1 VTTSS
6 GPRPLLKPPRSGP
19 SWGAFTLLGLGLVS
33 TLLLLG
39 GDAQRERHLAADFAL
54 VRAAAEIEA
63 GLTTSHLA
71 MAQYAAG
78 DRTVPQQEIWR
89 GIERSLALV
98 HAMLAHPADPAD
110 TAQLVDGPWPLRPSG
125 DPALRARAAAIERDL
140 QAYAGSTLKL
150 AAGLESGEPS
160 GSGSASRS
168 LVLAEHDRAFKR
180 LRTAAADLRA
190 AAEGRL
196 AHRLGLFR
204 LYSRAIVAGWLGL
217 VALAF
222 LGFRRFEARRRR
234 SEAVLRDR
242 DLQLVQAQKLE
253 AVGRVAGGLAHDINN
268 YLAAIRSQCELVQ
281 RKPQPPERVAE
292 KMGLVIGSVN
302 RASTL
307 IGRLLAFSRRQP
319 IHPEVINL
327 NPLVLGLEKM
337 VHQHLGERI
346 AASTHL
352 APELWNVKM
361 DPAQLEQVLINLVV
375 NARDAMPDGGKLV
388 IETANVSFGE
398 ADREQRPENRPVTA
412 PGDYVL
418 LSVADTGVGIPAEI
432 KDKIFEPF
440 FTTKEGEGN
449 SGLGLATIYGIVQQ
463 NGGNVRVESEAG
475 KGTTFRVYLPV
486 TMEEALP
493 SIKLHTPSPAS
504 GGDERILLVEDN
516 AEVRASTLGLLE
528 SVGYSVTVAADG
540 TQALAAVESATH
552 PFDLLLTDVVL
563 PGLSGP
569 EVAERVR
576 ARQGAILRVIFVS
589 GYSESVIHYH
599 GLLQPGVN
607 FLGKPF
613 AAEAL
618 FRKVREA
625 LTAPIGS

>member
-1 VTTSS
+1 MTTGS
-6 GPRPLLKPPRSGP
+6 GPRPLLKPPQPAP
-19 SWGAFTLLGLGLVS
+19 SWGAFALLGLGLVS
-33 TLLLLG
+33 TVLLLG
-39 GDAQRERHLAADFAL
+39 GDAQRERHLSEDFAL
-54 VRAAAEIEA
+54 VHAASEIES
-63 GLTTSHLA
+63 GLATSHLS
-71 MAQYAAG
+71 MARYVAG

-89 GIERSLALV
+89 GIERSLSLV
-98 HAMLAHPADPAD
+98 HAMLAPADAD
-110 TAQLVDGPWPLRPSG
+110 SDARLFEGPWRLRPSD
-125 DPALRARAAAIERDL
+125 DPALRARAAAIARDL
-140 QAYAGSTLKL
+140 QTYAGSTLKL
-150 AAGLESGEPS
+150 QAGESGEPTVPS
-160 GSGSASRS
+160 GFT
-168 LVLAEHDRAFKR
+168 VNTEYDRTFER
-180 LRTAAADLRA
+180 LTTTAAGLRA

-196 AHRLGLFR
+196 AHRLGLFK
-204 LYSRAIVAGWLGL
+204 LYSRAIVAGWLGI

-222 LGFRRFEARRRR
+222 AGFRRFETRRR
-234 SEAVLRDR
+234 SAERVLRDR
-242 DLQLVQAQKLE
+242 ELQLVQAQKME

-281 RKPQPPERVAE
+281 RKPLPTERVVE

-319 IHPEVINL
+319 IHPEVVNL
-327 NPLVLGLEKM
+327 NPLVLGLEKI
-337 VHQHLGERI
+337 VRQHLGERI

-361 DPAQLEQVLINLVV
+361 DPAQLEQILVNLVV

-388 IETANVSFGE
+388 VETANISFGE
-398 ADREQRPENRPVTA
+398 ADRDRRPVTT

-418 LSVADTGVGIPAEI
+418 LSVSDTGVGIPAEI
-432 KDKIFEPF
+432 ADKIFEPF
-440 FTTKEGEGN
+440 FTTKAGEGN
-449 SGLGLATIYGIVQQ
+449 SGLGLATIYGIVKQ
-463 NGGNVRVESEAG
+463 NGGNVWAYSEAG

-486 TMEEALP
+486 STQAAPPAPLAPDARTPLPAL
-493 SIKLHTPSPAS
+493 
-504 GGDERILLVEDN
+504 GGNERILLVEDN
-516 AEVRASTLGLLE
+516 AEVRDSTLGLLE
-528 SVGYSVTVAADG
+528 SVGYEVTVATDG
-540 TQALAAVESATH
+540 AQALAAVERAER
-552 PFDLLLTDVVL
+552 PFDLLLTDVVM

-576 ARQGAILRVIFVS
+576 ARQGAIPVVFVS

-625 LTAPIGS
+625 LDAPDAT